1 MLRVWWNIAHGW
13 DARGNAS
20 WSAEAFP
27 ENVEDLHLNANEED
41 EYVYNGSNDDAWRMS
56 LRMSLV
62 MTKTENTTNRMNS
75 RKLISNFFGFYIYFA
90 IFLQVEAHWHRAHQA
105 RFSKLATWD
114 WSRMDIDDVPN
125 FRIWTVSIFNKIN
138 GCVYQGWL
146 LLKTE
151 FKHENQ
157 V

>member
-1 MLRVWWNIAHGW
+1 MSHGW

-114 WSRMDIDDVPN
+114 
-125 FRIWTVSIFNKIN
+125 
-138 GCVYQGWL
+138 
-146 LLKTE
+146 
-151 FKHENQ
+151 
-157 V
+157 